1 MITAMFLAHL
11 VGDYILQ
18 TNKIAYWKSRELK
31 GVAVHCLIVFI
42 VTWLFALPFDQ
53 TWWEGVVFIGVLHF
67 FVDAIQLIVKPKIAP
82 LARFSLDQVAHF
94 LIILIALNMGG
105 YIEISATITEFITVF
120 QDQRTLLYLLGYA
133 FITMPAWV
141 VIKFMAYGLVKGSAP
156 EFSGNSKY
164 LGIFERVL
172 MTTFV
177 ALGQFLLVPLV
188 AAPRLVM
195 EWRQI
200 SAEEQTAVYLAEL
213 LASVTLAVSIGL
225 ALSSL

>member
-18 TNKIAYWKSRELK
+18 WNKLAYWKSRELK
-31 GVAVHCLIVFI
+31 GVVVHCLIVFGI
-42 VTWLFALPFDQ
+42 TWLFALPFNPI
-53 TWWEGVVFIGVLHF
+53 WWQGIAFISLLHF

-82 LARFSLDQVAHF
+82 LARFTLDQAMHF
-94 LIILIALNMGG
+94 SIILIALDFGG
-105 YIEISATITEFITVF
+105 YIEFTSVMTQIVTAF
-120 QDQRTLLYLLGYA
+120 QNQRTLFYLLGYA

-141 VIKFMAYGLVKGSAP
+141 VIKFLVYGLVKGSAP
-156 EFSGNSKY
+156 EFGDNGKY

-200 SAEEQTAVYLAEL
+200 TAEEQTAVYLAEL
-213 LASVTLAVSIGL
+213 LTSVILAVCIGL
-225 ALSSL
+225 ALSLL